1 MTSQQAHLEERF
13 RDTCR
18 GAHLS
23 WEEVDGVASWDN
35 ICRIVQTSVADDGV
49 MWALWKSQPRGI

>member
-1 MTSQQAHLEERF
+1 MGVTFLTSQQAHLERRF

-23 WEEVDGVASWDN
+23 WAEADGMASLDN
-35 ICRIVQTSVADDGV
+35 ICRIVQTSVV
-49 MWALWKSQPRGI
+49 EMLV